1 MALEISKKYTNNP
14 FLDNLIYYVQQIAYS
29 CILKDESV
37 ALANETDESS
47 AAAEKYIYSMDGSG
61 TFKMYSYT
69 REMMEEAGVP
79 EAYIDIYL
87 SNIKDVPVK
96 YQDKLVEVARNH
108 TINEYEE
115 KNNYYRMITG
125 LPPYGEIGIPV
136 APYMYMITDNEVV
149 DAVYV
154 HELGSDGARM
164 FEKYGALDVIKQ
176 DYPEAK
182 YLNFITAGIDVY
194 KARIAVDKQ
203 ILYSKS
209 CGVVEIDDLFHDKFE
224 ISRMF
229 VERAVDSDAMEFNSE
244 HYNAFLC
251 MYILFLTINDCVV
264 ELQDRIVK
272 KDILDNRCCKFI
284 FDMYGIPY
292 YDFIPLKYQII
303 LVKNINAL
311 VQYKS
316 SPRDMLNLIMYF
328 QASNIEIN
336 KYFLMRN
343 RKYDTFGNIILN
355 TTEMVDSIENSIL
368 KHSTSVIENVN
379 MKEEV

>member
-1 MALEISKKYTNNP
+1 MALDITKKYTDNP

-47 AAAEKYIYSMDGSG
+47 AAAEKFIYSKDGSG
-61 TFKMYSYT
+61 TFTMYKYT
-69 REMMEEAGVP
+69 EEMMVEAGVP
-79 EAYIDIYL
+79 NAYIKPYL
-87 SNIKDVPVK
+87 TNLRDVPEK
-96 YQDKLVEVARNH
+96 YQKVLVEIARKKIIDN
-108 TINEYEE
+108 YEE

-136 APYMYMITDNEVV
+136 APYMYMIPDNETV

-154 HELGSDGARM
+154 HELGWAGARM
-164 FEKYGALDVIKQ
+164 FEKYGALEVIKQ

-182 YLNFITAGIDVY
+182 YLNFITAGIDIY
-194 KARIAVDKQ
+194 KARRAVDKQ

-264 ELQDRIVK
+264 ELQDRLVK
-272 KDILDNRCCKFI
+272 KDILDNRCCKYI
-284 FDMYGIPY
+284 FDMYGVPY
-292 YDFIPLKYQII
+292 YDSIPLKYQII

-316 SPRDMLNLIMYF
+316 SPRDMLNLIMYL
-328 QASNIEIN
+328 QANDIEIN
-336 KYFLMRN
+336 K
-343 RKYDTFGNIILN
+343 
-355 TTEMVDSIENSIL
+355 
-368 KHSTSVIENVN
+368 
-379 MKEEV
+379 